1 LWNGLGGVPTIAN
14 IDAASTTITMQG
26 NYKITANFEATL
38 HSTYDL
44 IYDVPELIWTRE
56 ETMIPMTLNTDDLG
70 ELGYDSVQIHV
81 KVYPRAGEV
90 TIKLDSWSFTNEL
103 YSGPFNLP
111 ADYNETIYPLVY
123 CSEPGEYTFTFSLV
137 EALYGPVIDD
147 MAESITVGVV
157 EA

>member
-1 LWNGLGGVPTIAN
+1 MPTIAN

-56 ETMIPMTLNTDDLG
+56 ETMIPMTLKTDDLG

-81 KVYPRAGEV
+81 
-90 TIKLDSWSFTNEL
+90 
-103 YSGPFNLP
+103 
-111 ADYNETIYPLVY
+111 
-123 CSEPGEYTFTFSLV
+123 
-137 EALYGPVIDD
+137 
-147 MAESITVGVV
+147 
-157 EA
+157 